1 MDLSD
6 LRAQPRIGTVNLIS
20 YVCIDSSGRAIDQG
34 MGQALN
40 ISQTGILLETLDPI
54 ETSHLSLMSFDLNN
68 ELMEIRGRVIHC
80 IAKTPE
86 KFNTGIEFI
95 GNQDDIVQFVSKM
108 IRVYYYRKNE
118 IDVEVLNQP
127 SPHAHI

>member
-54 ETSHLSLMSFDLNN
+54 DTNYLSLMSFDLNN

-80 IAKTPE
+80 KATSPE

-118 IDVEVLNQP
+118 IDVEIPNQTF
-127 SPHAHI
+127 PHAHN